1 MDRLWAP
8 WRTKYIQ
15 KIHRIKKCIFCKRN
29 SKKDKNEF
37 VIKRNTHCFAILNLY
52 PYNNGHVLIA
62 PYRHLSDL
70 ELLHKE
76 EISDIMDLVKET
88 ISVLKKILKPSG
100 FNVGINLGRCAGAGF
115 TEHMHIHIVPRWNGD
130 ANFMPVISSTKVISE
145 SLEELFNKVKVEYD
159 KKRRARD

>member
-8 WRTKYIQ
+8 WRNKYIQ
-15 KIHRIKKCIFCKRN
+15 KIHNIKKCIFCKRN

-37 VIKRNTHCFAILNLY
+37 VVKRNAYCFAILNLY
-52 PYNNGHVLIA
+52 PYNNGHVLVA

-70 ELLHKE
+70 ELFHKE

-88 ISVLKKILKPSG
+88 MSVLKKILKPSG

-115 TEHMHIHIVPRWNGD
+115 SEHVHIHIVPRWNGD
-130 ANFMPVISSTKVISE
+130 ANFMPVVSSTKVISE
-145 SLEELFNKVKVEYD
+145 SLEELYKKMKEGYD
-159 KKRRARD
+159 KKRRAGE